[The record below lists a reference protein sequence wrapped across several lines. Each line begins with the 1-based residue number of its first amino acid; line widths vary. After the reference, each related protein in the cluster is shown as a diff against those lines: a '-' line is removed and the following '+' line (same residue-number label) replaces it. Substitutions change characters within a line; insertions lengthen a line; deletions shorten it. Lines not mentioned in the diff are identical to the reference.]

1 MLYPFSPVVPT
12 RSLPAVG
19 RAARLALRV
28 ACGVLGVLL
37 ALTVSGGDAL
47 GAERCDS
54 TGIPTTTVYLPNITK
69 TLGGPAGWV
78 TPIYIQNS
86 GAVQTTVE
94 LSFFRFRD
102 GALVACH
109 KTSDIAPGTSLV
121 DNPNE
126 DVDLP
131 DDTQFSVVVKSFGA
145 PVVAIVNQ
153 LQGSGPTQQALSY
166 SGFTQGDQTVY
177 LPNVTR
183 RFFGY
188 DVPFIVQD
196 VGPAVANVTAKFIS
210 FDGTSTYTRAFTVAP
225 GRSFVIDPDFE
236 PASTGAPNSGLR
248 DGTQYAVTLTSTQPI
263 AVVVNAHSET
273 GSPVAFSHNG
283 IGRGATVLFAPYA
296 AKAVPPGSSFSPVVV
311 QNLGATPTDAQLLF
325 TSSSPLV
332 APQTFTLK
340 AIPAG
345 GAQAFDPRFT
355 LGTTT
360 PCVVASATCLG
371 IGEFSLRIT
380 AANPVAA
387 VVLPNSATTAGGYL
401 ASSQLTERTL
411 VPTAF
416 RRIGGANGWGTR
428 IVSYS
433 GAPAQLTARVFAIP
447 SGDLKA
453 TFPVPIGPTGWA
465 SFDLNTVAGLA
476 DNAQYAVTV
485 DGGGTPLTTIAIERA
500 STGGDA
506 LMVFEAFGGSALGS
520 ALAPASLRV
529 TAPPTTIPTTWTH
542 SFAASVKDQFGGAMQ
557 EPLVT
562 YTLAPATLGA
572 VSQTGVFT
580 AGAGPGSGTLTVTAG
595 LVSTRVP
602 INVSLP
608 QTVTLQGTTFW
619 KFSMGLADV
628 YTETSVG
635 LNNTQGIV
643 AQVDGDMAQIQTTY
657 TRPYARRPSVYTLA
671 NSANFQKAVRDIGLT
686 TTATPSWAAG
696 LCICFGPRADWVFVN
711 WQEQSRSQ
719 PTVTRH
725 ELTHV
730 MQHQLAP
737 FTFLTPT
744 WFDEGN
750 ARLEEFTLPDTQWW
764 AAVQKYRSAS
774 MSWNNATFTLFELIS
789 GSAWSARNELDASY
803 AYALATQAVQ
813 FLRNDIGMA
822 GELLIFD
829 LMLSGES
836 FYDSYDIAAGR
847 SYLEFQQEFTTR
859 VRALAPQGPAIVTE
873 VDGPE
878 GASSFTFIVYGLPPN
893 TQFTLSIAGTAQSV
907 PVTRTADAYGFFYS
921 YLDEQWRPG
930 PYSISVTWSGGTVT
944 GTGTKLR

>member
-1 MLYPFSPVVPT
+1 M
-12 RSLPAVG
+12 AMG
-19 RAARLALRV
+19 RVARVLGLAL
-28 ACGVLGVLL
+28 LSLL
-37 ALTVSGGDAL
+37 ALAATSNSLSGDAL

-54 TGIPTTTVYLPNITK
+54 AGNPTTTVYLPNITK

-78 TPIYIQNS
+78 TPIYVQNS
-86 GAVQTTVE
+86 GAIQTTVE

-102 GALVACH
+102 GALIACH
-109 KTSDIAPGTSLV
+109 KTSDVAPGTSLV

-131 DDTQFSVVVKSFGA
+131 DDTQFSVVAKSFGA
-145 PVVAIVNQ
+145 PIVAIVNQ

-196 VGPAVANVTAKFIS
+196 VGPAVATVTAKFIS
-210 FDGTSTYTRAFTVAP
+210 FDGTSTYTRTFTVAP
-225 GRSFVIDPDFE
+225 GRSAVVDPDFE

-283 IGRGATVLFAPYA
+283 IGRGATQLFAPYA
-296 AKAVPPGSSFSPVVV
+296 AKAVPPGNTFSPIVV
-311 QNLGATPTDAQLLF
+311 QNLGTTTTDAQLLF

-332 APQTFTLK
+332 APQTFTLR

-345 GAQAFDPRFT
+345 GAQAFDPRFAV
-355 LGTTT
+355 GTTT
-360 PCVVASATCLG
+360 PCVAASATCLG
-371 IGEFSLRIT
+371 SGEFSLKIT

-387 VVLPNSATTAGGYL
+387 VVLPNSTTTAGGYL

-416 RRIGGANGWGTR
+416 RRIGGASGWGTR
-428 IVSYS
+428 IVSYT

-447 SGDLKA
+447 SGDIKA
-453 TFPVPIGPTGWA
+453 TFPVPIGQTGWA
-465 SFDLNTVAGLA
+465 AFDLNTVLGLA

-506 LMVFEAFGGSALGS
+506 LMVFEAFGGNALGS

-529 TAPPTTIPTTWTH
+529 APPPATIPTTWTQ
-542 SFAASVKDQFGGAMQ
+542 SFSPTVKDQFGGVLL
-557 EPLVT
+557 ENLVT
-562 YTLAPATLGA
+562 YTLAPATLGT

-580 AGAGPGSGTLTVTAG
+580 AGPTPGSGTLTVTAG
-595 LVSTRVP
+595 LVSSRLA
-602 INVSLP
+602 IDVSLP
-608 QTVTLQGTTFW
+608 QTVTLQGATFW
-619 KFSMGLADV
+619 KFSVGLADV
-628 YTETSVG
+628 FTETAVG
-635 LNNTQGIV
+635 LSNTQAIV
-643 AQVDGDMAQIQTTY
+643 TQVDADMAQIQKTY

-671 NSANFQKAVRDIGLT
+671 NGQSFVKAVRDIGGST
-686 TTATPSWAAG
+686 STTPSWAAG

-711 WQEQSRSQ
+711 WQEQSKSQ

-764 AAVQKYRSAS
+764 SAVQKYRSAS

-789 GSAWSARNELDASY
+789 GSAWNARNEVDASY
-803 AYALATQAVQ
+803 AYALSSQAVQ
-813 FLRNDIGMA
+813 FLRSDIGMA
-822 GELLIFD
+822 GELLMFD
-829 LMLSGES
+829 LMLNGES
-836 FYDSYDIAAGR
+836 FFDSYDIAAGR
-847 SYLEFQQEFTTR
+847 SYLDFQQEFTTR
-859 VRALAPQGPAIVTE
+859 IRALAPQGPAIVTA

-893 TQFTLSIAGTAQSV
+893 TQFTLSIAGTEQSV

-921 YLDEQWRPG
+921 YLDEQWNPG

>member
-1 MLYPFSPVVPT
+1 M
-12 RSLPAVG
+12 AVG
-19 RAARLALRV
+19 KILRIVGLGSLSFLAL
-28 ACGVLGVLL
+28 AATANALG
-37 ALTVSGGDAL
+37 TDAL

-54 TGIPTTTVYLPNITK
+54 TGNPTTTVYLPNITK

-102 GALVACH
+102 GALIACH

-126 DVDLP
+126 DTDLP
-131 DDTQFSVVVKSFGA
+131 EDTQFSVVAKSYGA
-145 PVVAIVNQ
+145 PIVAIVNQ

-188 DVPFIVQD
+188 DVPFIIQD
-196 VGPAVANVTAKFIS
+196 VGPAVATVTAKFIS

-273 GSPVAFSHNG
+273 GAPVAFSHNG
-283 IGRGATVLFAPYA
+283 IGRGATTLYAPYA
-296 AKAVPPGSSFSPVVV
+296 VKGVPPGNTFSPVVV
-311 QNLGATPTDAQLLF
+311 QNLGTTPTDAQLVF
-325 TSSSPLV
+325 TSSSSLV

-360 PCVVASATCLG
+360 LCFAAGATCLG
-371 IGEFSLRIT
+371 TGEFSLKIT

-387 VVLPNSATTAGGYL
+387 VVLPNSASTAGGYL
-401 ASSQLTERTL
+401 ASSQLSARTL

-416 RRIGGANGWGTR
+416 RRIGGATGWGTR
-428 IVSYS
+428 IVTYS
-433 GAPAQLTARVFAIP
+433 GLPAQLTVRVFAIP
-447 SGDLKA
+447 SGDIKA
-453 TFPVPIGPTGWA
+453 TFAVPITATGWA
-465 SFDLNTVAGLA
+465 GFDLNTVAGLA

-485 DGGGTPLTTIAIERA
+485 DGGGVPLTTIAIERA

-506 LMVFEAFGGSALGS
+506 LMVFEAFGGDALSS

-529 TAPPTTIPTTWTH
+529 TPAPPTLTTTWTH
-542 SFAASVKDQFGGAMQ
+542 GFAASVKDQFGGAMPEQ
-557 EPLVT
+557 PIT
-562 YTLAPATLGA
+562 YTLAPATLGTI
-572 VSQTGVFT
+572 SQTGVFT
-580 AGAGPGSGTLTVTAG
+580 AGTSAGAGTLTVTAG
-595 LVSTRVP
+595 QVSSRVA
-602 INVSLP
+602 ITVTLP
-608 QTVTLQGTTFW
+608 QTVTLGGTAFW
-619 KFSMGLADV
+619 KFSSGPADV
-628 YTETSVG
+628 YTETVIG
-635 LNNTQGIV
+635 LHNTQAV
-643 AQVDGDMAQIQTTY
+643 VTQADGDVVQIQKDY
-657 TRPYARRPSVYTLA
+657 TRAFARRPTVYTLA
-671 NSANFQKAVRDIGLT
+671 NSASFVRAVRDIGGSTFT
-686 TTATPSWAAG
+686 TPTWAAG
-696 LCICFGPRADWVFVN
+696 LCICFGERADWVFVN
-711 WQEQSRSQ
+711 YEEQSRQ
-719 PTVTRH
+719 PSVVRH

-730 MQHQLAP
+730 MQQQ
-737 FTFLTPT
+737 LTPARVELPR

-750 ARLEEFTLPDTQWW
+750 ARVEEFTLPDTQWW
-764 AAVQKYRSAS
+764 VAVQKYRSAS
-774 MSWNNATFTLFELIS
+774 ISWNNATFTLFEMIS
-789 GSAWSARNELDASY
+789 GAAWNARNEVDASY
-803 AYALATQAVQ
+803 AYALSAQAII
-813 FLRNDIGMA
+813 FLRSDIGMA
-822 GELLIFD
+822 GELRMFD
-829 LMLSGES
+829 LMTAGQS

-847 SYLEFQQEFTTR
+847 SFHDFQFEYTDR
-859 VRALAPQGPAIVTE
+859 IRALAPQGPAIVTA

-878 GASSFTFIVYGLPPN
+878 GAANLTFIVYGLPPN
-893 TQFTLSIAGTAQSV
+893 TSFTLSIAGTEQSV

-921 YLDEQWRPG
+921 YLDERWRPG